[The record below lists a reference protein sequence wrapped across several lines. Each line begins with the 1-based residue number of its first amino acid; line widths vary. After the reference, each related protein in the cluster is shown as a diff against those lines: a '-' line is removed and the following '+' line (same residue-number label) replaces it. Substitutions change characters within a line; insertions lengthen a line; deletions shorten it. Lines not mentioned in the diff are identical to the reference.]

1 MPLVSLETEL
11 QQLQLQYHS
20 VLLTAPPLRLRQ
32 VLVPLQLLQLTA
44 PLPLL
49 AALLPLL
56 AALLPLVEVPLLA
69 LLAVPLLALLQAV
82 LLLPEPLQ
90 VPPLQLQLSLPVLL
104 RPLLPP
110 LQPLQPVAA

>member
-44 PLPLL
+44 P
-49 AALLPLL
+49 LPLL

>member
-1 MPLVSLETEL
+1 MAATSLETEL

-20 VLLTAPPLRLRQ
+20 VLLTAPRLRLRQ
-32 VLVPLQLLQLTA
+32 VLVPFQLLQLTA

-56 AALLPLVEVPLLA
+56 AALLPLLEVPLLA
-69 LLAVPLLALLQAV
+69 LLAVPLLALS
-82 LLLPEPLQ
+82 LQ